1 MKKISKSTFCLII
14 ALFILT
20 TSYYNGNIVYAQENE
35 VLEIIDLKYPMYEYA
50 DKIGQVN
57 NTESIGIAL
66 PSDIWNL
73 TKIELNFTDIKLGQ
87 ETKEFEVY
95 DNGFKV
101 IERSGNDYGYAVQI
115 NILEPTTIYGAYIY
129 GFKGPMTNKIL
140 KVQINGY
147 NPATNAPNTTIY
159 GTPADF
165 NITTTPGWFYQNF
178 ENPINLSIGKYFLVV
193 DGSNIFTAQDKYYWG
208 FNDNGQFPNL
218 HVSRYDGN
226 IWGDGVV
233 NSTLLYK
240 LVQSTRRIYYPQE
253 INMTIEIENTNYS
266 ILNGINNGTG
276 YVTIPELNYLPDTNF
291 LQIPIKSNTSA
302 TLNFS
307 YSYSLGIKNKF
318 DADGSVILELNQ
330 DIKWRIEPLINR
342 IEENYSIEFYYPD
355 NWNDIKIYRNGVV
368 VNSELNVVIN
378 TDEKYIYLEKDSIID
393 GAAWLI
399 TALSSQE
406 ILNINFPILE
416 FEPNQELKFSLELPQ
431 ANGYVS
437 WRLIDPWDF
446 EAFSSE
452 TKEVS
457 SLTMTFSYQIPENPH
472 EGNYVILFFWYNNHT
487 ASVAS
492 QDFKITVPFTLDPQ
506 FIILIVIIIGVI
518 SIAITGSYITI
529 KKVRNKVQR
538 NRQKLVYK
546 CMDVLSINYFMVI
559 DKESG
564 LCVYEE
570 NFTGKKIDSGLISGF
585 LDAIRSFGFELI
597 GSYQQSK
604 TIKLDY
610 KDSKILMVD
619 FKNFRVV
626 FIMKENPSNDFLTS
640 IMELSYEIDEKYGHL
655 LSNFNNDVTP
665 FGGIKSLTEKHLNT
679 SFLAPLKV
687 VENEKIKLNS
697 VEKTEYNRA
706 MEFMNKN
713 SLDYFFTSFLLN
725 QHENEPSKI
734 KAIFSLIEK
743 KIFQI
748 YNVEKDTMPKLHT
761 IINKNYKGL
770 KGGR

>member
-1 MKKISKSTFCLII
+1 MI
-14 ALFILT
+14 ALFILG
-20 TSYYNGNIVYAQENE
+20 TSYYNGNRVYAQENE
-35 VLEIIDLKYPMYEYA
+35 VLEIKDLKYPMYEYA

-57 NTESIGIAL
+57 KTESIAIAL
-66 PSDIWNL
+66 PSDTWNL
-73 TKIELNFTDIKLGQ
+73 TKIELNFSDIKLGK

-95 DNGFKV
+95 DTGFKV
-101 IERSGNDYGYAVQI
+101 IERSGNNYGYGVQI
-115 NILEPTTIYGAYIY
+115 NILEPTTIYGTYIY
-129 GFKGPMTNKIL
+129 GFKSSLANKIL

-147 NPATNAPNTTIY
+147 NPATNAPNATIY
-159 GTPADF
+159 GTPTDF
-165 NITTTPGWFYQNF
+165 NITKDLGWFYQNF

-193 DGSNIFTAQDKYYWG
+193 NGSNIFTMQDKYYWG
-208 FNDNGQFPNL
+208 FNDNGLLPNL

-226 IWGDGVV
+226 NWGDGVV

-240 LVQSTRRIYYPQE
+240 LVQSTIRIYYPQE

-266 ILNGINNGTG
+266 ILNGINSGTG
-276 YVTIPELNYLPDTNF
+276 YVTIPELKYSPDTN
-291 LQIPIKSNTSA
+291 LLKIPIKSNTSA

-318 DADGSVILELNQ
+318 DVDGSVILELNQ
-330 DIKWRIEPLINR
+330 DINWKIEPLISR
-342 IEENYSIEFYYPD
+342 IEENYSIEFFYPD
-355 NWNDIKIYRNGVV
+355 NWNNIKIYRNGVV

-378 TDEKYIYLEKDSIID
+378 TDEKCVYLQKNSIID
-393 GAAWLI
+393 GATWLI

-406 ILNINFPILE
+406 MLEIYFPILE
-416 FEPNQELKFSLELPQ
+416 FKPNQELKFSLELPQ

-446 EAFSSE
+446 ETFFE
-452 TKEVS
+452 TKEVNS
-457 SLTMTFSYQIPENPH
+457 MTITFSYPILENPH
-472 EGNYVILFFWYNNHT
+472 EGNYVILFFWYNSQT

-506 FIILIVIIIGVI
+506 FIIFIVIIIGII

-529 KKVRNKVQR
+529 KKVRNNIQR
-538 NRQKLVYK
+538 NKKKLVNK
-546 CMDVLSINYFMVI
+546 CMDVFNMNYFMVI
-559 DKESG
+559 DKNSG

-570 NFTGKKIDSGLISGF
+570 NFSGQNIDSGLISGF

-597 GSYQQSK
+597 GSYRQSK
-604 TIKLDY
+604 TIKLEY

-640 IMELSYEIDEKYGHL
+640 ITDLSYEIDEKYGYL

-665 FGGIKSLTEKHLNT
+665 FRGIRSLMEKHLNT

-687 VENEKIKLNS
+687 VENKNIKLNS
-697 VEKTEYNRA
+697 VEKNEYNRA
-706 MEFMNKN
+706 IEFMNKN

-725 QHENEPSKI
+725 QHKNEPSKI
-734 KAIFSLIEK
+734 KAIFNLIK
-743 KIFQI
+743 KNLFQI
-748 YNVEKDTMPKLHT
+748 YNIEKDTMLKVNN
-761 IINKNYKGL
+761 IINKN
-770 KGGR
+770 